1 MSTSNTKNSQVY
13 SFGKENF
20 SAFQPI
26 DVKPVFGRNWV
37 TNGLNNAT
45 FKIYKD
51 AYDDSPTNA
60 SIINAYVSYIFAEG
74 LIDKKGT
81 NIDKYISQED
91 TQLMINDLKI
101 YGGFSAQVIWNSNPT
116 DRKPLRV
123 EYMPIYK
130 LGVNYD
136 HEKMKVDGYWFSYDW
151 NNRARY
157 KPQRY
162 PIFSGS
168 YVGNPLEI
176 IYVRRPTSEPF
187 FPIPDYLAG
196 INWARME
203 GEIANAG
210 FNYFKNT
217 LSELTVINVNNGF
230 IDDEDLAKQKADKMR
245 EDVCGSD
252 KSGKVLVR
260 FNDTVEDSL
269 VIDRIAPSEMSQHN
283 VFYSEE
289 AERKLI
295 VAHSAPPILF
305 AGSNG
310 GTGFSSNA
318 DEREIAIK
326 DLYRRNINPFRL
338 TFLNGLYEVFKL
350 IDSNIIL
357 DFKDF
362 DSEEKLDTVDSDVI
376 QLQPSTDTTILT
388 GAPQLDEKTL
398 EAQANLKGSVGGV
411 QALLEIQASYA
422 AGTTTYDS
430 AIAMLDMIFGYNKE
444 QAVKL
449 LGSPEKTENTNDT
462 TT

>member
-1 MSTSNTKNSQVY
+1 MSTSGSKNSQIY

-20 SAFQPI
+20 SAFLPI
-26 DVKPVFGRNWV
+26 DVKPVFARNWV
-37 TNGLNNAT
+37 TNGLKNST
-45 FKIYKD
+45 FKIFKD

-74 LIDKKGT
+74 LVDKKGT

-91 TQLMINDLKI
+91 AQMMCHDLKL
-101 YGGFSAQVIWNSNPT
+101 YGGFSAQVIWNSNES
-116 DRKPLRV
+116 DRKPLRI

-130 LGVNYD
+130 LGVNYIQ
-136 HEKMKVDGYWFSYDW
+136 ETAKVDGYWFCYDW
-151 NNRARY
+151 ENPYKY
-157 KPQRY
+157 KPQLF
-162 PIFSGS
+162 PKFTGK
-168 YVGNPLEI
+168 YVGNPLEV

-187 FPIPDYLAG
+187 FPIPDYLSG

-217 LSELTVINVNNGF
+217 LSELTVINVNNGY
-230 IDDEDLAKQKADKMR
+230 IADEELANQKANKMR

-252 KSGKVLVR
+252 KSGKVVVR
-260 FNDTVEDSL
+260 FNDGVEDAL

-305 AGSNG
+305 AGSNS

-350 IDSNIIL
+350 INADIVL

-362 DSEEKLDTVDSDVI
+362 DSEEKLDT
-376 QLQPSTDTTILT
+376 
-388 GAPQLDEKTL
+388 
-398 EAQANLKGSVGGV
+398 
-411 QALLEIQASYA
+411 
-422 AGTTTYDS
+422 
-430 AIAMLDMIFGYNKE
+430 
-444 QAVKL
+444 
-449 LGSPEKTENTNDT
+449 NDT
-462 TT
+462 IA